1 MRSTVSSLLLAAG
14 QAAATVHL
22 CGDSTM
28 ARGNGVIDGWG
39 QYLQHS
45 LDVPV
50 VNHAIGGRSARSF
63 TREGRFDE
71 VLGQVQN
78 GDWVVIEF
86 GHNDGGSLSS
96 DNGRSACFGD
106 GEETC
111 QTTYNGVAETVHTFP
126 WYLKQA
132 STKFLAK
139 GAKVILS
146 ETTPNNPWE
155 GGSFSWGPSRFFYYT
170 WLASAQLGGPDAGVF
185 FLPHGQYTAQMM
197 QKAGAAVVNAGFP
210 QDHTH
215 TGPAMADMVSQSFVL
230 GLACGTSA
238 LASNVKNSTADLTSG
253 VLGPCISSYNSTVVE
268 LLR

>member
-1 MRSTVSSLLLAAG
+1 MRALCLLLAAG

-28 ARGNGVIDGWG
+28 ARGNA
-39 QYLQHS
+39 S
-45 LDVPV
+45 ST
-50 VNHAIGGRSARSF
+50 GGATRSF

-170 WLASAQLGGPDAGVF
+170 WLASAQLGGPDAG
-185 FLPHGQYTAQMM
+185 
-197 QKAGAAVVNAGFP
+197 AGAAVVNAGFP